1 MILLKL
7 IIIKVK
13 LQLIFN
19 PAEQS
24 ILTVRIN
31 LNTIVVLYRGKRNPI
46 NPSPKV
52 FTLLIIP
59 YRYNLSSILQ

>member
-1 MILLKL
+1 MDT
-7 IIIKVK
+7 IIKISIYFNDFTKINYHKVK

-31 LNTIVVLYRGKRNPI
+31 DL
-46 NPSPKV
+46 
-52 FTLLIIP
+52 
-59 YRYNLSSILQ
+59 

>member
-1 MILLKL
+1 MDTKLKIKNSILMILLKL

-31 LNTIVVLYRGKRNPI
+31 DL
-46 NPSPKV
+46 
-52 FTLLIIP
+52 
-59 YRYNLSSILQ
+59 

>member
-31 LNTIVVLYRGKRNPI
+31 DLCILYVCRGKRNP
-46 NPSPKV
+46 
-52 FTLLIIP
+52 
-59 YRYNLSSILQ
+59 NLSTLVDHTLTDTILVVLQ

>member
-1 MILLKL
+1 MDTLKIKIAFTLMILLKL

-19 PAEQS
+19 LAEQS

-31 LNTIVVLYRGKRNPI
+31 DL
-46 NPSPKV
+46 
-52 FTLLIIP
+52 
-59 YRYNLSSILQ
+59 

>member
-1 MILLKL
+1 MDDNSKIKIAFTLMILLKL

-31 LNTIVVLYRGKRNPI
+31 DL
-46 NPSPKV
+46 
-52 FTLLIIP
+52 
-59 YRYNLSSILQ
+59 